1 MCCTHFPT
9 SMYFCLLSSSL
20 DFISDILPH
29 WDLASDTKLMVSSTA
44 FTYVYVHTCT
54 NERSMLDHK
63 LYFWIMYI
71 IVDKVLE
78 IKMPR
83 YHKCCTFIVSVNRHC
98 CAAVL
103 TTIMATIGPTNA
115 NITPFS
121 LGNQHL
127 VEAMLDRVYTL
138 SLTVYTHVDKAQC
151 HACIPK
157 LLRFDRVVV
166 RMALVKRCPY
176 QVVVV
181 SSPSSYHHHRDGE
194 N

>member
-1 MCCTHFPT
+1 
-9 SMYFCLLSSSL
+9 
-20 DFISDILPH
+20 
-29 WDLASDTKLMVSSTA
+29 
-44 FTYVYVHTCT
+44 
-54 NERSMLDHK
+54 MLDHK

-83 YHKCCTFIVSVNRHC
+83 YHTCCTVIVSVNRHC

-138 SLTVYTHVDKAQC
+138 SLTAYTHVDKVQC

-166 RMALVKRCPY
+166 RVALVK
-176 QVVVV
+176 
-181 SSPSSYHHHRDGE
+181 
-194 N
+194 